1 MVRFVRLPSPAPE
14 EWGEEIWRTI
24 RCAETLR
31 WLGQPDRAY
40 DRLVADGLIIAP
52 LEDHAPDN
60 STVLVAAPGR
70 SPLEDVAWVVDRLLG
85 PGGCPWDRQQT
96 HSSLRRH
103 LLEEAYEVI
112 EAIDAEDWDKLRE
125 ELGDLL
131 MQPVMH
137 AQMEKLQGRFD
148 VHDVAR
154 DLVDKLIRR
163 HPHVFGD
170 REVADAEEVLRN
182 WDSIKQ
188 REKGGQ
194 PESILA
200 GVPKAMAALLRAY
213 EVSKRAARVGFEWP
227 NIESVFDKLREE
239 ESELRAAIDSG
250 DPQEIEAEVGD
261 VLFTAVNLARW
272 AGVDPENALRRMLD
286 RFTARFQEMERRA
299 GKPLVELTPEEWDDL
314 WNHSKRD
321 LAGEG

>member
-1 MVRFVRLPSPAPE
+1 MVRFLSLPSPAPE
-14 EWGEEIWRTI
+14 EWPEALWNE
-24 RCAETLR
+24 LR
-31 WLGQPDRAY
+31 ASGRLYWLGPTDRTTDALRRAGLQVELAVDEVPDGA
-40 DRLVADGLIIAP
+40 
-52 LEDHAPDN
+52 
-60 STVLVAAPGR
+60 TVVLPAPGR
-70 SPLEDVAWVVDRLLG
+70 TPLEDVVWVVDRLLG
-85 PGGCPWDRQQT
+85 PGGCPWDQQQT

-131 MQPVMH
+131 MQPIMH
-137 AQMEKLQGRFD
+137 AQMEKIQGRFHI
-148 VHDVAR
+148 HDVANG
-154 DLVDKLIRR
+154 LVDKLVRR

-182 WDSIKQ
+182 CDSIKQ

-227 NIESVFDKLREE
+227 DLDSVF
-239 ESELRAAIDSG
+239 
-250 DPQEIEAEVGD
+250 
-261 VLFTAVNLARW
+261 
-272 AGVDPENALRRMLD
+272 
-286 RFTARFQEMERRA
+286 
-299 GKPLVELTPEEWDDL
+299 
-314 WNHSKRD
+314 
-321 LAGEG
+321 

>member
-1 MVRFVRLPSPAPE
+1 MVRFLHLSSPAPE
-14 EWGEEIWRTI
+14 EWPQDLWQE
-24 RCAETLR
+24 LR
-31 WLGQPDRAY
+31 AAASLYWLGQPDRSFEALH
-40 DRLVADGLIIAP
+40 RQGLPLQRVSGEVPDGATVLLPAPGRGP
-52 LEDHAPDN
+52 LEDA
-60 STVLVAAPGR
+60 V
-70 SPLEDVAWVVDRLLG
+70 WVVDRLLG
-85 PGGCPWDRQQT
+85 PGGCPWDQQQT
-96 HSSLRRH
+96 HASLRRH

-131 MQPVMH
+131 MQPLMH

-148 VHDVAR
+148 IHDVAN
-154 DLVDKLIRR
+154 DLVDKLVRR

-188 REKGGQ
+188 REKGGA

-227 NIESVFDKLREE
+227 DLESVFDKLREE
-239 ESELRAAIDSG
+239 ERELREAVASG
-250 DPQEIEAEVGD
+250 LESEVVAEVGD
-261 VLFTAVNLARW
+261 LLFTVVNIARW
-272 AGVDPENALRRMLD
+272 VGVDPENALRQMLD
-286 RFTARFQEMERRA
+286 RFTARFQEMERQA
-299 GKPLVELTPEEWDDL
+299 GKPLVELTPQEWDEL
-314 WNHSKRD
+314 WNRSKRD
-321 LAGEG
+321 LAQGR

>member
-14 EWGEEIWRTI
+14 EWGEQLWRTI
-24 RCAETLR
+24 RDAESLW
-31 WLGQPDRAY
+31 WLGERDRAY
-40 DRLVADGLIIAP
+40 DRLVAEGLPIA
-52 LEDHAPDN
+52 LAEDAIPDRA
-60 STVLVAAPGR
+60 TVLLPAAGR

-85 PGGCPWDRQQT
+85 PGGCPWDQQQT
-96 HSSLRRH
+96 HASLRRH

-148 VHDVAR
+148 IHDVAR
-154 DLVDKLIRR
+154 DLVDKLVRR

-170 REVADAEEVLRN
+170 REVADADEVLRN

-188 REKGGQ
+188 REKGGS

-227 NIESVFDKLREE
+227 DLESVFGKLREE
-239 ESELRAAIDSG
+239 ESELRAAIASG
-250 DPQEIEAEVGD
+250 QAREIEAEVGD
-261 VLFTAVNLARW
+261 LLFTAVNLARW
-272 AGVDPENALRRMLD
+272 AGTDPENALRRMLD
-286 RFTARFQEMERRA
+286 RFTARFQAMERQA
-299 GKPLVELTPEEWDDL
+299 GKPLVELTPEEWDEL
-314 WNHSKRD
+314 WNASKRD
-321 LAGEG
+321 PALEG